1 MKMFILL
8 FVLFFSLQKKA
19 TANSVRPVFRGY
31 SKINRIIHERVAEE
45 NGFELGQY
53 LDKVALVP
61 ASGDLLSLLGTYD
74 GADSNSTY
82 RNGNPN
88 SMNMLLWYI
97 ALDEFSTDIANQCSG
112 EKELNDSKAGVSPLR
127 LKTRFRSALS
137 PLCAWP
143 DASAKADSALFAF
156 WSAFLSYDAPVEE
169 FQAWKNF
176 FLTDEAYQNG
186 PASKVISDMGVAAL
200 FNPYFLLEQ

>member
-1 MKMFILL
+1 MKALIPFLL
-8 FVLFFSLQKKA
+8 LFFSVQTKSNASLVQ
-19 TANSVRPVFRGY
+19 PVFRGY

-112 EKELNDSKAGVSPLR
+112 DKELNESKAGVSPLR

-143 DASAKADSALFAF
+143 DASAKTDSALFAF

-176 FLTDEAYQNG
+176 FLTDDTYQNMT
-186 PASKVISDMGVAAL
+186 AKKVISDMGVAAL